1 MCDYRCPVCSAEILC
16 GSASKFRV
24 EGGEDEAKPF
34 SLLYE
39 LECPDCATVI
49 NVKRDYDFDR
59 GLVGY
64 SFTW

>member
-1 MCDYRCPVCSAEILC
+1 MESHICPICGAEILTRN
-16 GSASKFRV
+16 ASKFRV

-34 SLLYE
+34 SVLYE
-39 LECPDCATVI
+39 MTCPDCATVI
-49 NVKRDYDFDR
+49 NVTRNYDFDR